1 MKDHRSI
8 PLQTQCCCLLV
19 IVATSAAWV
28 RSTVPPEPPSVLSIP
43 PSAASVQAGIVQ
55 FACSTHEGTDRG
67 SIWFC
72 QVVGSREVAGWITI
86 ETPEQVAC
94 GSPSSKPIKMK
105 LQAAASEAVL
115 NITAGAGGAMTVHR
129 DNDLLVELPSIQPR
143 MKKRALPGVIP
154 TILPVPK
161 VSPATVPSRAQIE
174 AVAALANEPAWRLF
188 MTAMADANLAA
199 HLQSRLVAPVP
210 EKAEP

>member
-1 MKDHRSI
+1 
-8 PLQTQCCCLLV
+8 
-19 IVATSAAWV
+19 
-28 RSTVPPEPPSVLSIP
+28 
-43 PSAASVQAGIVQ
+43 
-55 FACSTHEGTDRG
+55 
-67 SIWFC
+67 
-72 QVVGSREVAGWITI
+72 
-86 ETPEQVAC
+86 
-94 GSPSSKPIKMK
+94 
-105 LQAAASEAVL
+105 
-115 NITAGAGGAMTVHR
+115 MTVHR